1 MSITEL
7 FEIIEYNNS
16 IELENIIK
24 TKKKLNLD
32 ISKKMYLIEKAI
44 LHRSKEC
51 FDILLNTNIILK
63 NGIHIS
69 IKLLKDPNPTNRYYF
84 DKLIEKIGDITDID
98 FNYGVNNI
106 ILYKILYENIIKYN
120 VKFDYH
126 TIMKYRNKEDFLT
139 LFEKYYK
146 NNFDILILL
155 RSCVSAKNG
164 FVHLIYERIE
174 KDKPKYYC
182 NEADIKYF
190 NSIVLRNA
198 IFASDL
204 DMIKYIMEKPVFWTY
219 VDNVPTLYISIYY
232 SSNEIFNYFFDLY
245 KTLSEEELNNIKNIN
260 TFKQLLREN
269 SVYENFS
276 ETCIF
281 RYKKIMSSFPI
292 KFIKDDLIY
301 ILLSIVYCFMIFYDD
316 VNNENTYIFIEY
328 LLEYISITYPN
339 TVYENIS
346 HEKIYKILI
355 NDHDITY
362 NKLYALI
369 DNKYSND
376 DKDLIVKSI
385 MCTDIELPIY
395 LVDYMKKLEYKNE
408 YYKATRDNIHYTYSG
423 TRYKNNFKD
432 FIDKIKHIFKKYNFM
447 IKELEIFI

>member
-24 TKKKLNLD
+24 TTKKLNLN
-32 ISKKMYLIEKAI
+32 IFKKMYLIEKAI
-44 LHRSKEC
+44 LCRSKEC
-51 FDILLNTNIILK
+51 FDILLNNNITLK
-63 NGIHIS
+63 NGIDIS

-84 DKLIEKIGDITDID
+84 DKLTEKMGNISNID
-98 FNYGVNNI
+98 FNYSANNI
-106 ILYKILYENIIKYN
+106 ILYKILYENIIKYDI
-120 VKFDYH
+120 KFDYY
-126 TIMKYRNKEDFLT
+126 TIMKYKNKEQFST

-155 RSCVSAKNG
+155 KTCVNSKNG
-164 FVHLIYERIE
+164 FAHLIYERIE
-174 KDKPKYYC
+174 KDKPIYYC
-182 NEADIKYF
+182 NETDIKYF

-198 IFASDL
+198 IIVNDL
-204 DMIKYIMEKPVFWTY
+204 DMIKYIMGKPVLWTY
-219 VDNVPTLYISIYY
+219 VDNVPTLYITIYH
-232 SSNEIFNYFFDLY
+232 SSNEIFDYFYDLY

-260 TFKQLLREN
+260 SFKQLLCEN
-269 SVYENFS
+269 NVYENFS

-281 RYKKIMSSFPI
+281 RYTKIMSSFPI

-301 ILLSIVYCFMIFYDD
+301 ILLSIVYCFMIFYNN
-316 VNNENTYIFIEY
+316 VNNESTYIFIEY

-346 HEKIYKILI
+346 HEKIYKFLI
-355 NDHDITY
+355 SGHDITY
-362 NKLYALI
+362 NKLYSII

-395 LVDYMKKLEYKNE
+395 LVDYMKKLVYKHE
-408 YYKATRDNIHYTYSG
+408 YYKATLDNIHYTYSG
-423 TRYKNNFKD
+423 IRYKNNFKD
-432 FIDKIKHIFKKYNFM
+432 FINKIKYIFKKYNFM